1 MQDMVPAAATK
12 TNPVSTA
19 RIALHPIHPML
30 VPFPIACF
38 VGALLTDL
46 AYWKTAEMMW
56 ADFSAWLLF
65 FGLIMG
71 SVAAIVGLVDFFGN
85 RRIRTLGAAWFHMIG
100 NLVVLVLALLNC
112 FVHSRDAWT
121 SVVPTGLMLS
131 TLTVIVMLFTGWMGW
146 SMVYRH
152 RVGVMN

>member
-1 MQDMVPAAATK
+1 MRDTVPVATTT
-12 TNPVSTA
+12 TNPASTA

-30 VPFPIACF
+30 VPFPIVCF

-46 AYWKTAEMMW
+46 AYWKTAEIMW

-65 FGLIMG
+65 FGLIIG
-71 SVAAIVGLVDFFGN
+71 GLAAIAGLIDFWSS
-85 RRIRTLGAAWFHMIG
+85 RRIRALGPAWFHMIG
-100 NLVVLVLALLNC
+100 NVLVLVLALFNC

-121 SVVPTGLMLS
+121 SVVPTGLTLS
-131 TLTVIVMLFTGWMGW
+131 ALTVIVLLFTGWMGW

-152 RVGVMN
+152 RVGVVN

>member
-1 MQDMVPAAATK
+1 MQDTVPAATTK
-12 TNPVSTA
+12 TNPASTA
-19 RIALHPIHPML
+19 RIAVHPIHPML

-71 SVAAIVGLVDFFGN
+71 SVATIVGLVDLLGN
-85 RRIRTLGAAWFHMIG
+85 RRIRALAPAWFHMIG
-100 NLVVLVLALLNC
+100 NMVVLVLALLNC
-112 FVHSRDAWT
+112 FVHSR
-121 SVVPTGLMLS
+121 
-131 TLTVIVMLFTGWMGW
+131 
-146 SMVYRH
+146 
-152 RVGVMN
+152 

>member
-1 MQDMVPAAATK
+1 MIPAATTK
-12 TNPVSTA
+12 TNPASTA
-19 RIALHPIHPML
+19 RIAVHPIHPML

-46 AYWKTAEMMW
+46 VYWKTAEMMW

-71 SVAAIVGLVDFFGN
+71 GLAGIVGLVDFLGN
-85 RRIRTLGAAWFHMIG
+85 RRIRALGPAWFHLIG
-100 NLVVLVLALLNC
+100 NLVVLMLALLNC

-121 SVVPTGLMLS
+121 SVVPTGLILS